1 MPYCEKCGSQISEN
15 ASFCHSCGARAIGE
29 VEINDACVSDENT
42 YQEDEIPSRKI
53 GEVYKYNVAA
63 IGGILTACTTLYI
76 SIDVIIKQ
84 INASQHK
91 YWYPREGT
99 YTTPG
104 YNPGTIT
111 FNVILSII
119 AVIIL
124 VISIKKLRTKCRYAE
139 CPYCHKTTVVP
150 YNVQSCDCD
159 VCGQKIIM
167 TDGQPECINYKKEE

>member
-1 MPYCEKCGSQISEN
+1 MPYCEKCGSKIRES
-15 ASFCHSCGARAIGE
+15 ASFCPSCGAKIPD
-29 VEINDACVSDENT
+29 EINSNNDCVTDESI
-42 YQEDEIPSRKI
+42 YQDDKS
-53 GEVYKYNVAA
+53 GVVYKYNSAS
-63 IGGILTACTTLYI
+63 IGGIIVACGTLAV
-76 SIDVIIKQ
+76 SVSTIITQ
-84 INASQHK
+84 GNASQHK

>member
-15 ASFCHSCGARAIGE
+15 ASFCHSCGARVIGE

-124 VISIKKLRTKCRYAE
+124 VISIKSSALNVDMPSARIVTKQQLFHTMCKAVTAMSAVR
-139 CPYCHKTTVVP
+139 K
-150 YNVQSCDCD
+150 
-159 VCGQKIIM
+159 
-167 TDGQPECINYKKEE
+167 

>member
-15 ASFCHSCGARAIGE
+15 ASFCHSCGARVIGE

-99 YTTPG
+99 YNTPG
-104 YNPGTIT
+104 GYYNNSGNAYITINLT
-111 FNVILSII
+111 NDICELTGDS
-119 AVIIL
+119 
-124 VISIKKLRTKCRYAE
+124 
-139 CPYCHKTTVVP
+139 
-150 YNVQSCDCD
+150 
-159 VCGQKIIM
+159 
-167 TDGQPECINYKKEE
+167 NYKSAASYYAFEVTGFY